1 MEIIKHNQC
10 LKIDLSY
17 DHDNGYYFAAFME
30 AYGIERISIGNS
42 RGYSYLKIGV
52 PDARH
57 YLASYLLRDSHVR
70 EELELHRDYIDA
82 DNMPALTANEAE
94 RLSEQ
99 VADEDWGSVDFDL
112 ARRGL
117 LSMTHQVWYD
127 SLYDDCIEAELRPY
141 RYTAR
146 GYSQGDVA
154 HLYLIGMEEAEAE
167 ALAKDFE
174 LYAYGTPCR
183 FSVELID
190 CETGESIAED
200 SLCSIYDDTS
210 DLKHLKREMVASIN
224 ALDGIDEEVKALA
237 LEAVNELDYR
247 DIDNNF

>member
-17 DHDNGYYFAAFME
+17 DRDNACYFEAFIE
-30 AYGIERISIGNS
+30 EHGIERILIGNS
-42 RGYSYLKIGV
+42 RDYSYLKLGN
-52 PDARH
+52 PDSRH
-57 YLASYLLRDSHVR
+57 YLASYLLRDSHVQ

-210 DLKHLKREMVASIN
+210 DLVHLKREMVASIN
-224 ALDGIDEEVKALA
+224 ALDGIDEEVKSLA
-237 LEAVNELDYR
+237 LEVVQDLDPGT
-247 DIDNNF
+247 IKF

>member
-17 DHDNGYYFAAFME
+17 DHDNGYYFEDFIE
-30 AYGIERISIGNS
+30 VYGIERISIGNS
-42 RGYSYLKIGV
+42 RGYSYLKIGE

-154 HLYLIGMEEAEAE
+154 HLYLIGMEEAEA
-167 ALAKDFE
+167 LAKDFE

-183 FSVELID
+183 FNVELID
-190 CETGESIAED
+190 CETGEPIAND
-200 SLCSIYDDTS
+200 GLCGIYDTTS
-210 DLKHLKREMVASIN
+210 DLVHLKAELLSAITN
-224 ALDGIDEEVKALA
+224 LDGIDDEVKSLA
-237 LEAVNELDYR
+237 LEAVQDLDPGT
-247 DIDNNF
+247 IKF

>member
-10 LKIDLSY
+10 LRIDLSY
-17 DHDNGYYFAAFME
+17 DHDNGYYFAAFTE
-30 AYGIERISIGNS
+30 AYGIERISIGNG
-42 RGYSYLKIGV
+42 RDYSYLKIGE

-154 HLYLIGMEEAEAE
+154 QLYLIGMEEAEAE

-174 LYAYGTPCR
+174 LYAYETPCYY
-183 FSVELID
+183 SVELID

-200 SLCSIYDDTS
+200 SLGGIYDTTS
-210 DLKHLKREMVASIN
+210 DLKHLKAELLSAITN
-224 ALDGIDEEVKALA
+224 LDGIDEEVKALA
-237 LEAVNELDYR
+237 LEAVQDLDPGT
-247 DIDNNF
+247 IKF